1 MGSRW
6 WWEGDLQQSGG
17 RIHESLPPT
26 GRLQAKQNPRGL
38 SLLDLS
44 QGWSLKD
51 RKIYFIIQVMR
62 LLVRLVPRL
71 WQEGLYSCEPSGNL

>member
-1 MGSRW
+1 MGSR

-17 RIHESLPPT
+17 RMHEPPPP
-26 GRLQAKQNPRGL
+26 GRLQAEQDPRGL
-38 SLLDLS
+38 SILDLS

-62 LLVRLVPRL
+62 LLMRLVPRL
-71 WQEGLYSCEPSGNL
+71 WQEGLYSCEPSGHL